1 MLVAILF
8 IYHYNTSDWFNLYVV
23 TLQAVKKI
31 MKKKNILKGV
41 LFVGIGASIYGMLAT
56 FVKMAYHD
64 GFTTSEVTT
73 SQFVLGLTGLLVLN
87 LIQTLT
93 SKQKLS
99 LPDSKEVR
107 MLLLAGTSLGGTS
120 LFYYIAVQYINVSIA
135 IVLLMQSVWFSVVVE
150 SIITRKLP
158 NARKVVSVVI
168 VLLGTVL
175 ATNLINMEIELD
187 WHGVFWGLMAAASYT
202 LTMFTS
208 NTLAT
213 HLPVFRKSIIMLAGG
228 SVVVFAFLFFAQIG
242 PMYFDGLKSLYLN
255 FTDNTEHIHSFNYSI
270 FLTYGFVLALFG
282 TIIPPIL
289 FNIGFPNAGL
299 GLGSIVSSL
308 ELPVSVTMA
317 FVLLGEKVFLIQW
330 IGIALILF
338 AIVLM
343 NLPSKKV
350 KEVSVAELS

>member
-1 MLVAILF
+1 
-8 IYHYNTSDWFNLYVV
+8 
-23 TLQAVKKI
+23 

-56 FVKMAYHD
+56 FVKMAYQD

-73 SQFVLGLTGLLVLN
+73 SQFLLGLTGLLVLN
-87 LIQTLT
+87 FIQTIT

-99 LPDSKEVR
+99 SPSAKEVR
-107 MLLLAGTSLGGTS
+107 MLMLAGTSLGCTS
-120 LFYYIAVQYINVSIA
+120 LFYYIAVQYIDVSIA

-150 SIITRKLP
+150 SFISKKLP
-158 NARKVVSVVI
+158 NARKVISVII
-168 VLLGTVL
+168 VLAGTVL
-175 ATNLINMEIELD
+175 ATNLMNMDIELD
-187 WHGVFWGLMAAASYT
+187 WHGIFWGLMAAASYT

-213 HLPVFRKSIIMLAGG
+213 HLPVFRKSIIMLCGG
-228 SVVVFAFLFFAQIG
+228 AVVVFAFLFFAQIG
-242 PMYFDGLKSLYLN
+242 PMHSEALKSFYLN
-255 FTDNTEHIHSFNYSI
+255 FTDNTAHIHSFNYSI
-270 FLTYGFVLALFG
+270 FWTYGFVLALFG

-317 FVLLGEKVFLIQW
+317 FVLLDEKVIFVQW
-330 IGIALILF
+330 MGIALILF

-343 NLPSKKV
+343 NLPSKEEYKAV
-350 KEVSVAELS
+350 ELS

>member
-1 MLVAILF
+1 M
-8 IYHYNTSDWFNLYVV
+8 
-23 TLQAVKKI
+23 QKR
-31 MKKKNILKGV
+31 NILKGV

-56 FVKMAYHD
+56 FVKLAYQD
-64 GFTTSEVTT
+64 GYTTSEVTT
-73 SQFVLGLTGLLVLN
+73 SQFLLGIVGLLVLN
-87 LIQTLT
+87 FIQTIT
-93 SKQKLS
+93 SKKA
-99 LPDSKEVR
+99 LPSPTSKEVR
-107 MLLLAGTSLGGTS
+107 NLMLAGTSLGCTS

-150 SIITRKLP
+150 SFLTKKIP
-158 NARKVVSVVI
+158 NARKIVSVII
-168 VLLGTVL
+168 VLVGTIL
-175 ATNLINMEIELD
+175 ATNLINESLDLD
-187 WHGVFWGLMAAASYT
+187 WKGIFWGLLAAASYT

-213 HLPVFRKSIIMLAGG
+213 HLPVFRKSIIMLLGG

-242 PMYFDGLKSLYLN
+242 PLHFEGLKSFYLA

-270 FLTYGFVLALFG
+270 LWKYGLILSLFG

-289 FNIGFPNAGL
+289 FNVGFPNAGL

-317 FVLLGEKVFLIQW
+317 FVLLGEKVIFIQW
-330 IGIALILF
+330 VGIILILF

-343 NLPSKKV
+343 NLPKKD
-350 KEVSVAELS
+350 KQLAEIS